1 MENLAIY
8 EAFRAVPEGAL
19 KTITGGN
26 LAGIVTLLVDPIEP
40 EDGPFFKLKRRLE
53 KPLLKHFD
61 RKHGKQE
68 G

>member
-1 MENLAIY
+1 M
-8 EAFRAVPEGAL
+8 
-19 KTITGGN
+19 TGGN